1 MEGVCMA
8 TFQIKKEELDI
19 AKKWLQTGEVNIYRE
34 TFTEEK
40 TFTVPVKREELVI
53 KKKVLASSDSEI
65 KNMPT
70 EIIRIPLSEEH
81 VEFTKH
87 KVNLEE
93 VSIYKQQIQDIKHIE
108 ETLKREALKVK
119 ISDSLKF
126 LDNSNS
132 KYS

>member
-1 MEGVCMA
+1 MA

-19 AKKWLQTGEVNIYRE
+19 AKEWLQTGEVNIYRE

-53 KKKVLASSDSEI
+53 RKKVLVSADSEI

-81 VEFTKH
+81 VEFTKQ

-108 ETLKREALKVK
+108 ETLKRESLKVK

-126 LDNSNS
+126 LGNS
-132 KYS
+132 KHS

>member
-1 MEGVCMA
+1 MA

-40 TFTVPVKREELVI
+40 IFTVPVKREELVI
-53 KKKVLASSDSEI
+53 KKKVLVSADSEI

-87 KVNLEE
+87 KVDLEE

-126 LDNSNS
+126 LDNSNLKHS
-132 KYS
+132 

>member
-1 MEGVCMA
+1 MA
-8 TFQIKKEELDI
+8 TFQIKKEQLDI
-19 AKKWLQTGEVNIYRE
+19 AKEWLQTGEVNIYRE

-53 KKKVLASSDSEI
+53 KKKVLASADSEI

-81 VEFTKH
+81 VEFTNH

-126 LDNSNS
+126 LDNSKHS
-132 KYS
+132 

>member
-1 MEGVCMA
+1 MA

-19 AKKWLQTGEVNIYRE
+19 AKEWLQTGEVNIYRE

-53 KKKVLASSDSEI
+53 KKKVLASADSEI

-81 VEFTKH
+81 VEFTNH

-126 LDNSNS
+126 LDNSKHS
-132 KYS
+132 

>member
-1 MEGVCMA
+1 MA
-8 TFQIKKEELDI
+8 TFQIKKEQLDI

-34 TFTEEK
+34 AFTEEK

-53 KKKVLASSDSEI
+53 KKKVLSSADSEI

-132 KYS
+132 KHS

>member
-1 MEGVCMA
+1 MA
-8 TFQIKKEELDI
+8 TFQIKKEQLDI

-34 TFTEEK
+34 TFTEKK
-40 TFTVPVKREELVI
+40 TFTVPVRREELVI
-53 KKKVLASSDSEI
+53 KKKVLDSADSDI

-70 EIIRIPLSEEH
+70 EIIRILLSEEH

-93 VSIYKQQIQDIKHIE
+93 VSIYKQEIQDIKHIE
-108 ETLKREALKVK
+108 ETLKREDLKVK

-132 KYS
+132 N

>member
-1 MEGVCMA
+1 M
-8 TFQIKKEELDI
+8 
-19 AKKWLQTGEVNIYRE
+19 
-34 TFTEEK
+34 EEK
-40 TFTVPVKREELVI
+40 TFTVPVRREELVI
-53 KKKVLASSDSEI
+53 KKKVLASVDPEI

-70 EIIRIPLSEEH
+70 EIIRILLSEEH

-93 VSIYKQQIQDIKHIE
+93 VSIYKQQIQEIKHIE
-108 ETLKREALKVK
+108 ETLKREDLKVK

-132 KYS
+132 KHS

>member
-1 MEGVCMA
+1 MA

>member
-1 MEGVCMA
+1 MA

-19 AKKWLQTGEVNIYRE
+19 AKEWLQTGEVNIYRE
-34 TFTEEK
+34 TFTEKK
-40 TFTVPVKREELVI
+40 TFTVPVKREEIVI
-53 KKKVLASSDSEI
+53 KKKVLASADSEI

-119 ISDSLKF
+119 ISDS
-126 LDNSNS
+126 
-132 KYS
+132 

>member
-1 MEGVCMA
+1 MA
-8 TFQIKKEELDI
+8 TFQIKKEQLDI

-34 TFTEEK
+34 AFTEEK

-53 KKKVLASSDSEI
+53 KKKVLSSADSEI

-108 ETLKREALKVK
+108 ETLKREDLKVK

-132 KYS
+132 KHSQY

>member
-1 MEGVCMA
+1 MA
-8 TFQIKKEELDI
+8 TFQIKKEQLDI

-34 TFTEEK
+34 AFTEEK

-53 KKKVLASSDSEI
+53 KKKVLASADSEI

-70 EIIRIPLSEEH
+70 EIIRILLSEEH

-108 ETLKREALKVK
+108 ETLKREDLKVK
-119 ISDSLKF
+119 ISDSLNF

-132 KYS
+132 KHS

>member
-1 MEGVCMA
+1 MA
-8 TFQIKKEELDI
+8 TFQIKKEQLDI

-34 TFTEEK
+34 AFTEEK

-53 KKKVLASSDSEI
+53 KKKVLASDDSEI
-65 KNMPT
+65 KDMPT

-132 KYS
+132 KHS

>member
-1 MEGVCMA
+1 MA
-8 TFQIKKEELDI
+8 TFQIKKEQLDI
-19 AKKWLQTGEVNIYRE
+19 AKKWLRTGEVNIYRE
-34 TFTEEK
+34 AFTEEK

-53 KKKVLASSDSEI
+53 KKKVLASADSEI

-93 VSIYKQQIQDIKHIE
+93 VSICKQQIQDIKHIE

-119 ISDSLKF
+119 ISDPNILLPSI
-126 LDNSNS
+126 NN
-132 KYS
+132 

>member
-1 MEGVCMA
+1 MA
-8 TFQIKKEELDI
+8 TFQIKKEQLDI
-19 AKKWLQTGEVNIYRE
+19 AKEWLQTGEVNIYRE

-53 KKKVLASSDSEI
+53 KKKVLVSDNSEI

-81 VEFTKH
+81 VEFTKQ

-119 ISDSLKF
+119 ISDPNIPLP
-126 LDNSNS
+126 DINN
-132 KYS
+132 

>member
-1 MEGVCMA
+1 MA
-8 TFQIKKEELDI
+8 TFQIKKEQLDI
-19 AKKWLQTGEVNIYRE
+19 AKEWLQTGEVNIYRE

-53 KKKVLASSDSEI
+53 KKKVLASADSEI

-126 LDNSNS
+126 LDNSKHS
-132 KYS
+132 